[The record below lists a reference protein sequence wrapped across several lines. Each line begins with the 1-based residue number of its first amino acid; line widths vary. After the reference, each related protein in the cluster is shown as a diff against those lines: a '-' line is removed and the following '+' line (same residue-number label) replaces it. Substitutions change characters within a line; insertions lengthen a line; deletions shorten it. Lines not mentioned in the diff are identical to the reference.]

1 MAKGKHEY
9 APTKTDRIIFWS
21 LKAVAIE

>member
-9 APTKTDRIIFWS
+9 APTKIDRVIFWS
-21 LKAVAIE
+21 LKAAAIE